1 MDADHPGT
9 HDNTSDTRRKA
20 PSPERDGLPPAP
32 VKPKHGS
39 RQPPPIGPQLFVYQ
53 RELSETLVHA
63 DAPIQ
68 GRRHLTV
75 EGLALRLWLMRG
87 SHVLLVSRLRGEGCV
102 SEHLTD
108 SRGRAVELNPSLV
121 IPAIGERDTAHPF
134 RQGIAYMNSVQ
145 SENLNPSVYDQQF
158 NEIHELGRDRCRA
171 GVGLVHRWSEPAGES
186 MSVLDIVRR
195 PGEFTV
201 EAYHFRAH
209 AGLVIRS
216 QTLFEIQEHALAG

>member
-9 HDNTSDTRRKA
+9 HDNHGEASRKGH
-20 PSPERDGLPPAP
+20 SPERAGQTPVAP
-32 VKPKHGS
+32 KPKHGL
-39 RQPPPIGPQLFVYQ
+39 RQPPPMGPQLFVYH
-53 RELSETLVHA
+53 RELSEALVHA
-63 DAPIQ
+63 DTPIQ

-87 SHVLLVSRLRGEGCV
+87 SHVLLVSRLRGEGCI

-108 SRGRAVELNPSLV
+108 SRGRPVEVNPSLV
-121 IPAIGERDTAHPF
+121 IPAIGERDTTHPI
-134 RQGIAYMNSVQ
+134 RQGIGYMNSVQ

-158 NEIHELGRDRCRA
+158 NEIYELGRERCRA

-201 EAYHFRAH
+201 EAYHFRAQ
-209 AGLVIRS
+209 AGFVIRS